1 MRTGGGDID
10 CTDKAIFT
18 YNTKKE
24 KVSIYDGLFDFIP
37 KTSFFFPGTGFPEKG
52 CDHIKSAVRFRSWRE
67 NALIAGTPLVYR
79 NMEG

>member
-1 MRTGGGDID
+1 MDR
-10 CTDKAIFT
+10 TDKTIFT

-24 KVSIYDGLFDFIP
+24 KVSIYDGSFDFIP
-37 KTSFFFPGTGFPEKG
+37 KTSFFFPGTRFPEKG
-52 CDHIKSAVRFRSWRE
+52 CDHIKSAVRFRIWRE